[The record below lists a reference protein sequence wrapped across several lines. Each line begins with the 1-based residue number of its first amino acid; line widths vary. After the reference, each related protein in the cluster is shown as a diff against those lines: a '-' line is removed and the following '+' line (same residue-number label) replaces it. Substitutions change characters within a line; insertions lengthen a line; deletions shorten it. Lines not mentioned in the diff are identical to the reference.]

1 MTALA
6 THESSPG
13 SRRFQNQTK
22 DQIKD
27 QIKARVALSHRL
39 VHHALEAVAA
49 GIRNTGIAAG
59 GDRSSLSGYSPLVIV
74 GPAGSGKSRLLAEW
88 FVQHSLT
95 AAGRPTSSAAIMW
108 DGRSLG
114 RDLTTALSQNAIDRL
129 HIRFVASRLIV
140 IDGVEQI
147 TAWDAQRALA
157 HLFDAASATGT
168 AFVATLRTHPIAC
181 TLLEPSLASR
191 LSGGLV
197 VSMPPVGTTRY
208 PGTGDAF
215 AGRREVS
222 LRRVIN
228 AAARHHGL
236 TAADLVGP
244 SRCRQVSQARGLAM
258 YLARRLTTQSLQS
271 IGDAFGGR
279 DHTTVM
285 HGIRGTELRRSL
297 DAGLAAEID
306 ELMVALVGR

>member
-1 MTALA
+1 VSRFFANPFFAQTIPVAYGECSCLDKRSISRFVSICVGMEAAFPTGTLPVTAVA
-6 THESSPG
+6 MHESSPG
-13 SRRFQNQTK
+13 PRPFQDQTR
-22 DQIKD
+22 
-27 QIKARVALSHRL
+27 ARVALSHRL

-49 GIRNTGIAAG
+49 SIRNTGIAAG
-59 GDRSSLSGYSPLVIV
+59 DDRGSLCGYAPLVIV

-95 AAGRPTSSAAIMW
+95 AAGSPTSSAAIMW

-114 RDLTTALSQNAIDRL
+114 RDLTTALSQNTIDRL
-129 HIRFVASRLIV
+129 HMRFVASRLIV

-157 HLFDAASATGT
+157 HLFDAASVAGT
-168 AFVATLRTHPIAC
+168 AFVATLRIHPIAC

-208 PGTGDAF
+208 ESTDDAF

-244 SRCRQVSQARGLAM
+244 
-258 YLARRLTTQSLQS
+258 
-271 IGDAFGGR
+271 
-279 DHTTVM
+279 
-285 HGIRGTELRRSL
+285 
-297 DAGLAAEID
+297 
-306 ELMVALVGR
+306 

>member
-1 MTALA
+1 MEAAFPIGTLPVSVSA
-6 THESSPG
+6 THESSR
-13 SRRFQNQTK
+13 SQRLSQLQ
-22 DQIKD
+22 
-27 QIKARVALSHRL
+27 ARLPVSHRL
-39 VHHALEAVAA
+39 VDHALALLAA
-49 GIRNTGIAAG
+49 GIAPDRDRCAAA
-59 GDRSSLSGYSPLVIV
+59 GYSPLVIV
-74 GPAGSGKSRLLAEW
+74 GPTGSGKSRVLAEW
-88 FVQHSLT
+88 FVQHSLSR
-95 AAGRPTSSAAIMW
+95 AGSEQSAAAIMW

-114 RDLTTALSQNAIDRL
+114 CDIATALSQNTIDRL
-129 HIRFVASRLIV
+129 HMRFVSSRLIM

-157 HLFDAASATGT
+157 HLFDAASAAGT
-168 AFVATLRTHPIAC
+168 TFVATLRIHPIAC

-197 VSMPPVGTTRY
+197 VSMPPVGTTRC
-208 PGTGDAF
+208 PIDGD
-215 AGRREVS
+215 GSGSHREVT

-236 TAADLVGP
+236 TAAELVGP
-244 SRCRQVSQARGLAM
+244 SRCRQVSQTRGLAM

-285 HGIRGTELRRSL
+285 HGIRSTELRRSV

-306 ELMVALVGR
+306 QLMVMLVGR